1 MEGSRRR
8 GDLCLL
14 CSGKG
19 VGGYLWEEVE
29 VYLIY
34 GDMCIRRFVDRLC
47 LIDSNRFSNE
57 FRGGDRRSSWYI
69 WRKIPRAVRVL
80 RTVCDTSRE
89 EIRILIRVESKNR
102 VESNELARVR
112 PRDDRLITVIA
123 IVPIESSRV
132 KNFKRKR
139 KKKRRGRR
147 KERRNRAKS
156 KKGANNG
163 SGVSLRGNR
172 RRVLG
177 GAKNGAAGT
186 D

>member
-1 MEGSRRR
+1 M
-8 GDLCLL
+8 LC
-14 CSGKG
+14 
-19 VGGYLWEEVE
+19 
-29 VYLIY
+29 
-34 GDMCIRRFVDRLC
+34 
-47 LIDSNRFSNE
+47 
-57 FRGGDRRSSWYI
+57 
-69 WRKIPRAVRVL
+69 
-80 RTVCDTSRE
+80 TVCDTSRE

-102 VESNELARVR
+102 VESNELTRVR
-112 PRDDRLITVIA
+112 PRGDRLITVIA

-132 KNFKRKR
+132 KNFKQKR

>member
-1 MEGSRRR
+1 M
-8 GDLCLL
+8 LC
-14 CSGKG
+14 
-19 VGGYLWEEVE
+19 
-29 VYLIY
+29 
-34 GDMCIRRFVDRLC
+34 
-47 LIDSNRFSNE
+47 
-57 FRGGDRRSSWYI
+57 
-69 WRKIPRAVRVL
+69 
-80 RTVCDTSRE
+80 TVCDTSRE

-112 PRDDRLITVIA
+112 PRGDRPITVIA
-123 IVPIESSRV
+123 IVFRIVPIESSRV

-177 GAKNGAAGT
+177 GLKMGLPGLINHRQSRESASKRPRPLKVNDENFVTGRSVRTMVDRGGPVICFHST
-186 D
+186 PLPRQGKRRK

>member
-1 MEGSRRR
+1 M
-8 GDLCLL
+8 
-14 CSGKG
+14 
-19 VGGYLWEEVE
+19 
-29 VYLIY
+29 
-34 GDMCIRRFVDRLC
+34 
-47 LIDSNRFSNE
+47 
-57 FRGGDRRSSWYI
+57 
-69 WRKIPRAVRVL
+69 L

-112 PRDDRLITVIA
+112 PRGDRPITVIA

-177 GAKNGAAGT
+177 GGGLKMGLPGLINHRQSRESASKRPRPLKVNDENFVTGRSVRTMVDRGGPLFVSTPRPFPGRGNEGNRRTNG
-186 D
+186 

>member
-1 MEGSRRR
+1 M
-8 GDLCLL
+8 LC
-14 CSGKG
+14 
-19 VGGYLWEEVE
+19 
-29 VYLIY
+29 
-34 GDMCIRRFVDRLC
+34 
-47 LIDSNRFSNE
+47 
-57 FRGGDRRSSWYI
+57 
-69 WRKIPRAVRVL
+69 
-80 RTVCDTSRE
+80 TVCDTSRE

-112 PRDDRLITVIA
+112 PRGDRPIAVIA

>member
-1 MEGSRRR
+1 M
-8 GDLCLL
+8 LC
-14 CSGKG
+14 
-19 VGGYLWEEVE
+19 
-29 VYLIY
+29 
-34 GDMCIRRFVDRLC
+34 
-47 LIDSNRFSNE
+47 
-57 FRGGDRRSSWYI
+57 
-69 WRKIPRAVRVL
+69 
-80 RTVCDTSRE
+80 TVCDTSRE
-89 EIRILIRVESKNR
+89 EIRILICVESKNR
-102 VESNELARVR
+102 VESNKLARVR
-112 PRDDRLITVIA
+112 PRGDRPIAVIA

-172 RRVLG
+172 CRVLG

>member
-14 CSGKG
+14 CWGKG

-80 RTVCDTSRE
+80 CTVCDTSRE

-112 PRDDRLITVIA
+112 PRGDRPIAVIA

-156 KKGANNG
+156 KKRANNG
-163 SGVSLRGNR
+163 SGVSVRGNR

-177 GAKNGAAGT
+177 GGEG
-186 D
+186 

>member
-1 MEGSRRR
+1 M
-8 GDLCLL
+8 LC
-14 CSGKG
+14 
-19 VGGYLWEEVE
+19 
-29 VYLIY
+29 
-34 GDMCIRRFVDRLC
+34 
-47 LIDSNRFSNE
+47 
-57 FRGGDRRSSWYI
+57 
-69 WRKIPRAVRVL
+69 
-80 RTVCDTSRE
+80 TVCDTSRE

-112 PRDDRLITVIA
+112 PRGDRPITVIA
-123 IVPIESSRV
+123 IVFRIVPIESSRV

-156 KKGANNG
+156 KKGTNNG

-177 GAKNGAAGT
+177 GGGLKMGLPGLINHRQSRESASKRPRPLKVNDENFVTGRSVRTMVDRGGPVICFHST
-186 D
+186 PFPRQGKRRK

>member
-1 MEGSRRR
+1 M
-8 GDLCLL
+8 LC
-14 CSGKG
+14 
-19 VGGYLWEEVE
+19 
-29 VYLIY
+29 
-34 GDMCIRRFVDRLC
+34 
-47 LIDSNRFSNE
+47 
-57 FRGGDRRSSWYI
+57 
-69 WRKIPRAVRVL
+69 
-80 RTVCDTSRE
+80 TVCDTSRE

-112 PRDDRLITVIA
+112 PRGDRPITVIA
-123 IVPIESSRV
+123 IVFRIVPIESSRV

-139 KKKRRGRR
+139 KKKRRERR

-177 GAKNGAAGT
+177 GGGG
-186 D
+186 

>member
-1 MEGSRRR
+1 M
-8 GDLCLL
+8 LCT
-14 CSGKG
+14 
-19 VGGYLWEEVE
+19 
-29 VYLIY
+29 I
-34 GDMCIRRFVDRLC
+34 
-47 LIDSNRFSNE
+47 
-57 FRGGDRRSSWYI
+57 
-69 WRKIPRAVRVL
+69 
-80 RTVCDTSRE
+80 CDTSRE

-112 PRDDRLITVIA
+112 PRGDRPIAVIA

-177 GAKNGAAGT
+177 EGGLKMGLPGLINHRQSRESASKRPRPLKVNDENFVTGRSVRTMVDRGGPVICFHST
-186 D
+186 PLPRQGKRRK

>member
-1 MEGSRRR
+1 M
-8 GDLCLL
+8 
-14 CSGKG
+14 
-19 VGGYLWEEVE
+19 
-29 VYLIY
+29 
-34 GDMCIRRFVDRLC
+34 
-47 LIDSNRFSNE
+47 
-57 FRGGDRRSSWYI
+57 
-69 WRKIPRAVRVL
+69 L

-112 PRDDRLITVIA
+112 PRGDRPIAVIA

-156 KKGANNG
+156 KKQIMEAVSRLGVIVVAC
-163 SGVSLRGNR
+163 SGGLKMGLPGLINHRQSRESASKRPRPLKVNDENFVTGRNVRTMVDRGGPVICFHSTPFPRQGKR
-172 RRVLG
+172 R
-177 GAKNGAAGT
+177 K
-186 D
+186 